1 MKAILCESY
10 GPPEALRIAILPDPV
25 PGPGEVAVAVSY
37 VGLNFF
43 DTLIIRKKYQI
54 EPPLPFSP
62 GAEFSG
68 VVCQCGSRV
77 AAFKPGD
84 RVAGFIGYGACRE
97 QVICRADQLIL
108 LPATLAET
116 AAAGLGVT
124 YGTSLYAL
132 HQRANLQQGETLAV
146 FGAAGG
152 AGMAAVEIGR
162 LMGAHVIACASSAEK
177 LALAKM
183 SGAHDAIDYTASDVK
198 SALRTLTQ
206 GRGVDVIYD
215 PVGGSLSEAA
225 LRAIAWQG
233 RYLVIGFASGEIPRI
248 PLNLTL
254 LKGCDVRGVFW
265 GEFVRR
271 DPATHQ
277 RNLAQLANWA
287 VTGTIRPHIH
297 AVYEPDHIADALNEL
312 GNRTAQGKIL
322 VQFRSPH
329 R

>member
-10 GPPEALRIAILPDPV
+10 GPPEMLRIALLPEPI
-25 PGPGEVAVAVSY
+25 PGAGEVAVAVSY

-62 GAEFSG
+62 GAEFAG
-68 VVCQCGSRV
+68 VVCQCGAGV
-77 AAFKPGD
+77 AMFRPGD
-84 RVAGFIGYGACRE
+84 RVAGFVGYGACRE
-97 QVICRADQLIL
+97 RVICRADQLIQ
-108 LPATLAET
+108 LPAGLAEE
-116 AAAGLGVT
+116 AAAGLAVT

-132 HQRANLQQGETLAV
+132 RQRADLQEGETLAV
-146 FGAAGG
+146 LGAAGG

-183 SGAHDAIDYTASDVK
+183 SGAHETIDYAAGDIK
-198 SALRTLTQ
+198 SALRALTQ

-233 RYLVIGFASGEIPRI
+233 RYLVIGFASGDIPRI

-254 LKGCDVRGVFW
+254 LRGCDVRGVFW

-271 DPATHQ
+271 DPAAHR

-287 VTGTIRPHIH
+287 AAGTIHPHIH
-297 AVYEPDHIADALNEL
+297 AIYEPEYIADALNEL

-329 R
+329 A